1 MDYVS
6 IALKYLLFKLKKL
19 LRFADERKKMAF
31 SFAIPLI
38 CSTFA
43 LAKENS
49 VRDLAQLVAYY
60 VRDVGVAGSSPV
72 IPTKP
77 EDEPVFVLRL
87 FAFIFLL
94 SYMQVSC
101 SICCTHF
108 CSGTGSV
115 PRSGT
120 GTLHTLFLFYGSNT
134 RLQGAALVA
143 VRHIMSPIFSFL
155 FGRPLTLPSRTLQT
169 DIRR

>member
-77 EDEPVFVLRL
+77 EDEPLFVLRL
-87 FAFIFLL
+87 F
-94 SYMQVSC
+94 
-101 SICCTHF
+101 
-108 CSGTGSV
+108 
-115 PRSGT
+115 
-120 GTLHTLFLFYGSNT
+120 LFY
-134 RLQGAALVA
+134 L
-143 VRHIMSPIFSFL
+143 L
-155 FGRPLTLPSRTLQT
+155 FPPYICLSDVHLLYPFISSHFR
-169 DIRR
+169 IKWN

>member
-87 FAFIFLL
+87 FAFISFPVFVIETPTLQ
-94 SYMQVSC
+94 SHVGGDASRVAIVSC
-101 SICCTHF
+101 KVIWF
-108 CSGTGSV
+108 CDAGRVTSY
-115 PRSGT
+115 
-120 GTLHTLFLFYGSNT
+120 TLISW
-134 RLQGAALVA
+134 R
-143 VRHIMSPIFSFL
+143 
-155 FGRPLTLPSRTLQT
+155 
-169 DIRR
+169 